1 MNKINLTVFLAL
13 AFAVQ
18 TALFGQGY
26 FAEPF
31 CGSKL
36 YESLAPTQVASTD
49 TTKINMPIG
58 QGKADELAKAFGLQK
73 DKCFTPIQ
81 FFTFITGGGY
91 GGNLTNALMIA
102 DATLILTNTKQNPIV
117 RSINGNATSIV
128 LGSYGLTVNEDGQL
142 ESCAQVTSPCRTVNE
157 ILVPGGWME
166 TWCKAN
172 GATKAL
178 ENLYSSAYTTE
189 AVYSARSQGQSGNAQ
204 LVSYNLTGG
213 NPVKIGMSMIPPL
226 WIVNF
231 CLIYTLNPELA
242 AAMPAYWTAIPQQVA
257 ADLMNSPQGQ
267 INYCY
272 YQQYFPVQSMI
283 DTPSGPPPMS
293 SWRISS
299 ATDKIQNALARGSTT
314 TRTANDVANILGV
327 SKFQLLKAIR
337 FAPSGVRLGN
347 GKIHLLKL
355 YKFISSNSRATAL
368 LSVQ

>member
-1 MNKINLTVFLAL
+1 MNQFHLTVSLAL
-13 AFAVQ
+13 AFAWQ

-36 YESLAPTQVASTD
+36 FERLAPTQVASTD
-49 TTKINMPIG
+49 TLKINQPIG
-58 QGKADELAKAFGLQK
+58 QDKADELAKAFGLQK

-117 RSINGNATSIV
+117 RYINGNATSIV

-142 ESCAQVTSPCRTVNE
+142 ESCAQATSPCRTVNE

-189 AVYSARSQGQSGNAQ
+189 AVYSALSQNQSGNAQ
-204 LVSYNLTGG
+204 LVSYTLAAG
-213 NPVKIGMSMIPPL
+213 NSVKIGMSMIPPL

-242 AAMPAYWTAIPQQVA
+242 AAMPAYWTPIPQQVA
-257 ADLMNSPQGQ
+257 SDLMNSPQGQ
-267 INYCY
+267 INYSY

-283 DTPSGPPPMS
+283 DTPSVPPPIPS
-293 SWRISS
+293 PSPKPSWRISS
-299 ATDKIQNALARGSTT
+299 ATEKIQNALFQGSATI
-314 TRTANDVANILGV
+314 RNANEVAKILGV
-327 SKFQLLKAIR
+327 SKFQFLKSIR
-337 FAPSGVRLGN
+337 FAPPGVRLGN

-355 YKFISSNSRATAL
+355 YKGRFEK
-368 LSVQ
+368 